1 MIISTPLDNDTYG
14 NRNENATLFKSIT
27 KNIANQGYSIHP
39 NALSPRLLSQ
49 LVEHLQRIPASN
61 FKSAGIGRESNHM
74 LNDVVRTDAISW
86 INDESL
92 AGEAWLHWADSLQS
106 YVNRHLFMGLFS
118 FESHFAHYTQGDF
131 YKKHQ
136 DAFKGEAN
144 RVLSVVVYLNREWLT
159 DDGGELVIYTGA
171 PELYTLKVLPN
182 FGTLVVFLSE
192 DIPHEVLMAK
202 RDRFSIAGWF
212 RVRQQPVI

>member
-1 MIISTPLDNDTYG
+1 MIISTPIDNDTYG
-14 NRNENATLFKSIT
+14 NGNATLFKSIT
-27 KNIANQGYSIHP
+27 KNISNQGYSIHP

-49 LVEHLQRIPASN
+49 LVDHLQLMPASH

-86 INDESL
+86 INNESL
-92 AGEAWLHWADSLQS
+92 AGEAWLRWTDSLQF

-118 FESHFAHYTQGDF
+118 FESHFSHYAQGDF

-144 RVLSVVVYLNREWLT
+144 RVLSIVVYLNREWLT
-159 DDGGELVIYTGA
+159 EDGGELVIYTGI
-171 PELYTLKVLPN
+171 PELYTVKILPA

-192 DIPHEVLMAK
+192 EIPHEVLTAK

-212 RVRQQPVI
+212 RVRQ